1 MTQTLLRVLAIL
13 IAVRGIGNLLKRFG
27 TGSGLVVF
35 GRLLPR
41 ETLLAPLLGLVM
53 LAYAYGLWTRRA
65 WALPLGVAYAL
76 FATANLALFPV
87 VTGLPPGITMPMYA
101 VYVVAGIAMS
111 WGAVV
116 LLQAARTSR

>member
-1 MTQTLLRVLAIL
+1 MTQTLLRVLAVL
-13 IAVRGIGNLLKRFG
+13 IGFRGVGNLLKRFG

-41 ETLLAPLLGLVM
+41 ETLLAPLLGVGM
-53 LAYAYGLWTRRA
+53 LLYAYGLWTRRA

-76 FATANLALFPV
+76 FATANLVLFPV
-87 VTGLPPGITMPMYA
+87 VTGLPPGITMPMYS
-101 VYVVAGIAMS
+101 VYIVAGIAMS